1 MKAVIFDLDGTL
13 VDSIQDIALAMDTVL
28 ERHGFPGHALSE
40 YRQLVGWG
48 VRNLVAR
55 SLPREAVEDARVN
68 ALTAEMLDYYQRFP
82 VVHSTP
88 YAGIPELLAGLATRN
103 IPTAVLSN
111 KADAVTK
118 AVVAELFPNHPFRF
132 VFGERAGV
140 PRKPDPTAA
149 LEIAGLLQ
157 LRPDQIA
164 FMGDSA
170 VDIETARRAGMLPLG
185 APWGFRG
192 HEELREAGAQH
203 ILEDPREA
211 LGLIEG

>member
-13 VDSIQDIALAMDTVL
+13 VDSISDIALATNTAL
-28 ERHGFPGHALSE
+28 GHHGFPPHDLEA
-40 YRQLVGWG
+40 YRQRVGWG

-55 SLPREAVEDARVN
+55 SLPPDVAEDA
-68 ALTAEMLDYYQRFP
+68 LIHTITAEMLDYYERFP

-88 YAGIPELLAGLATRN
+88 YVGIQELLLELRRRG

-111 KADAVTK
+111 KADAVTQ
-118 AVVAELFPNHPFRF
+118 AVVAQLFPEHPFE
-132 VFGERAGV
+132 VIFGERVGV

-149 LEIAGLLQ
+149 LEIAGLLK

-164 FMGDSA
+164 FLGDSS
-170 VDIETARRAGMLPLG
+170 VDIETARHAGMLPVG

-192 HEELREAGAQH
+192 HEELQAAGALH
-203 ILEDPREA
+203 ILERPQDL
-211 LGLIEG
+211 LGLMG